1 MGKRI
6 ILIVEE
12 NPQKLELIA
21 KSLKKSYSHK
31 FIILRACTGKQAIE
45 ITKVCKIDTI
55 IADVEMRCLSF
66 FRLMRKIKIAGYN
79 LKTILIGGK
88 SNLYTKKLYRDLCV
102 TAKVPGPY
110 SVDALAQA
118 LMAT

>member
-1 MGKRI
+1 MDKRM

-12 NPQKLELIA
+12 NPKKLELIA
-21 KSLKKSYSHK
+21 KGLKDRFCYK

-45 ITKVCKIDTI
+45 ILKVCKIDI
-55 IADVEMRCLSF
+55 IVADVEMRCLSF
-66 FRLMRKIKIAGYN
+66 FRLMKKIKIAGYN

-88 SNLYTKKLYRDLCV
+88 SNIYTKKLYKDLCV

-110 SVDALAQA
+110 SVDDLAKV
-118 LMAT
+118 LMTD